1 MNIIKILYI
10 GYIICIINIVHNIF
24 IQNFVNCKYYF
35 TVLFLQ
41 CMEIIMNV
49 EFCYEGLIV
58 NFSINQ

>member
-1 MNIIKILYI
+1 LY
-10 GYIICIINIVHNIF
+10 GIINIVHNIF

-49 EFCYEGLIV
+49 ELCYILLNRPFCEFV
-58 NFSINQ
+58 